1 MKKTARLPLALK
13 LPMTMVTLT
22 AAFLIAASAIVYKMA
37 EANIR
42 QNAYFLYETAAG
54 AAQTAVEV
62 RISEVRKDLIRS
74 ADQPSAF
81 RALNNFNRVIGMLE
95 QDPNTYLQHHFVT
108 SNPSKGLES
117 EKLTDPGDGSYYS
130 QIHSTYHPTFKK
142 ARALGNYRNLY
153 LFNEEGLMV
162 YSVVKEA
169 DFITSFASG
178 ANAKTGLGQVFA
190 AAMKAQPSQVVTA
203 DFAAYG
209 PSGEDA
215 GAFLGVPVFKKGQ
228 DTPFGVLAVQLSA
241 NQLAATLG
249 ENLDAGY
256 QNIFLVS
263 ADGAARTPSV
273 QDGLFAAGDALGG
286 AAHIAAAAEGTDG
299 LHETITATSGKEA
312 IAVVRRVGAEG
323 FDWSLVLE
331 TERDIAMAPVY
342 EIHRT
347 VLMVIAAA
355 VAGAILISWFAA
367 DRITKPLVALSAA
380 TNALADGDYVSEIRG
395 KKRGDELGDLARAMT
410 SFRDKLKAADDAK
423 AREGEAARKTAEV
436 VDRMSDALAELERG
450 NLACE
455 IHEPFTSRYE
465 ALREN
470 FNRGLAN
477 LRRSM
482 GDVVDSARN
491 VGRYADEQ
499 KASAAD
505 MAGRT
510 ESQASTLE
518 ETATAIQDLTKGVR
532 NTADSA
538 AKVDQTMQGTRE
550 EAERSNGI
558 VTSAV
563 QAMDEIQTASNE
575 ISQIINMI
583 DDIAFQTNLLALN
596 AGVEA
601 ARAGSA
607 GAGFA
612 VVASE
617 VRALAQRAST
627 AAGQIKELTSASEEH
642 VANGVSMVG
651 RAGEALSSIIEQV
664 TEVSGLV
671 SEIADGVQA
680 QSSGLENINEAMAR
694 LDMVTQQNTAMAE
707 EAAAASQLLQ
717 DEAQSLSGIVSRFQ
731 LPGSPMPAGSM
742 GAEPG
747 YLRSA

>member
-1 MKKTARLPLALK
+1 MKTTARLPLALK
-13 LPMTMVTLT
+13 LPMIMVALT
-22 AAFLIAASAIVYKMA
+22 AAFLVAASTVVYKMA

-42 QNAYFLYETAAG
+42 QNAYVLTETAAG
-54 AAQTAVEV
+54 AARKSVEV
-62 RISEVRKDLIRS
+62 RIAEVRKDLIRT
-74 ADQPSAF
+74 ADQPAAF

-95 QDPNTYLQHHFVT
+95 EDPNTYLQHHFIAA
-108 SNPSKGLES
+108 NPSKGMES
-117 EKLTDPGDGSYYS
+117 ETLTDPGDGSYYS

-142 ARALGNYRNLY
+142 ARVLGDYRNMY

-162 YSVVKEA
+162 YSVVKEP
-169 DFITSFASG
+169 DFITGFAAG
-178 ANAKTGLGQVFA
+178 PNAGTGLGQVFA
-190 AAMKAQPSQVVTA
+190 AAMKAKPSQVVTV
-203 DFAAYG
+203 DFAPYG
-209 PSGEDA
+209 PSGADA
-215 GAFLGVPVFKKGQ
+215 GAFLGIPVFKKGQ
-228 DTPFGVLAVQLSA
+228 DTPFGELAVELSA
-241 NQLAATLG
+241 GRMAAALG
-249 ENLDAGY
+249 ETLDPAY
-256 QNIFLVS
+256 QNAFLVS

-273 QDGLFAAGDALGG
+273 QEGLFAPGEPLGS
-286 AAHIAAAAEGTDG
+286 AAHITAAAEGTDS
-299 LHETITATSGKEA
+299 LHENTTASSGKQA
-312 IAVVRRVGAEG
+312 IAVVRRVDAKG
-323 FDWSLVLE
+323 FSWSLVLE

-355 VAGAILISWFAA
+355 VAGAIAVSWLAA
-367 DRITKPLVALSAA
+367 RRITKPLLALSAA
-380 TNALADGDYVSEIRG
+380 TNALAEGDYVSDIRG

-410 SFRDKLKAADDAK
+410 SFRDKLKAADAAKDREDA
-423 AREGEAARKTAEV
+423 AARKTAAV
-436 VDRMSDALAELERG
+436 VERMSDALAELERG
-450 NLACE
+450 NLACDIE
-455 IHEPFTSRYE
+455 EPFTSRYE

-482 GDVVDSARN
+482 GDVVDSAQN

-499 KASAAD
+499 KSSAAD

-510 ESQASTLE
+510 EGQASTLE

-532 NTADSA
+532 ATADSA
-538 AKVDQTMQGTRE
+538 AKVDRTMQDTRE

-601 ARAGSA
+601 ARAGPA

-617 VRALAQRAST
+617 VRALALRAST
-627 AAGQIKELTSASEEH
+627 AAGQIKELTEASEEH

-651 RAGEALSSIIEQV
+651 RAGEALTGIISQV
-664 TEVSGLV
+664 SEVSGLV
-671 SEIADGVQA
+671 SEIAGGVQT
-680 QSSGLENINEAMAR
+680 QSSGLENINDAMAQ

-717 DEAQSLSGIVSRFQ
+717 DEAQSLSDIVSRFQ
-731 LPGSPMPAGSM
+731 MPGGEAVPL
-742 GAEPG
+742 EPEWR
-747 YLRSA
+747 RSA